1 MRWGFQIPCT
11 FCYRGLGGIRSAS
24 AQELH
29 LLLHEPLSKEP
40 KVQEWG
46 FGSMGEDSTSCNYRQ
61 STGLHIFITNDFFKH
76 DELHWKYN
84 HYMSSIWGRMSDYNH
99 KYNNIIN
106 LAWSTFCFSR
116 SNSKRMSEIKT
127 MIQIKLKVWGL
138 GKWLPGLPE
147 YIPIIQYI
155 QYNT

>member
-1 MRWGFQIPCT
+1 MKHLSNIYHWTTIRMVCDVALKQVLNNMIMILESKFLIPCEVR
-11 FCYRGLGGIRSAS
+11 FPDPLHFLLSRPGRNQKCQCIGAS
-24 AQELH
+24 SPIAWT
-29 LLLHEPLSKEP
+29 LSKEP

-106 LAWSTFCFSR
+106 LA
-116 SNSKRMSEIKT
+116 
-127 MIQIKLKVWGL
+127 
-138 GKWLPGLPE
+138 
-147 YIPIIQYI
+147 
-155 QYNT
+155 